1 VRWRQVVLLW
11 IVAVAL
17 GAQYW
22 FVDQHRPEPDAPQE
36 VVRPKLVQIDPDA
49 VTSIRLTRG
58 GRTLVVQR
66 PDDGRWQVVEPA
78 GVNVPH
84 DLVRAFLQALVAAE
98 EIDQVTTS
106 TGGLE
111 AFGFGDGAS
120 TVEIGLRDGSTVAL
134 SLGSTNP
141 TGTALYARRAASPA
155 VVLIGRQV
163 RYYEDLL
170 FHALPAPRVPADT
183 GARVGAVSGLT
194 IHPAPV

>member
-17 GAQYW
+17 GAQYL
-22 FVDQHRPEPDAPQE
+22 FVDQHRPAPDAPQE
-36 VVRPKLVQIDPDA
+36 VVRPKLVQVDPDA

-58 GRTLVVQR
+58 GRTLVMQR
-66 PDDGRWQVVEPA
+66 PTGRWEAVEPA
-78 GVNVPH
+78 GAVVPH
-84 DLVRAFLQALVAAE
+84 DLVRAFLQALVVAE
-98 EIDQVTTS
+98 EIDQVTTP

-120 TVEIGLRDGSTVAL
+120 SVEIGLRDGSTVAL
-134 SLGSTNP
+134 TLGSTNP

-155 VVLIGRQV
+155 VVLIGRQL

-170 FHALPAPRVPADT
+170 FQSLPAPRVPADT
-183 GARVGAVSGLT
+183 GARVGAISGLT
-194 IHPAPV
+194 IHPTPV